1 MNTQTELHKAVS
13 RGDAVLA
20 RLLLAHGADPNR
32 YNVHDETPLAIA
44 ASRDVPELVRL
55 LLAHGARPNVRDRY
69 GFTPLSNAR
78 EIGTN
83 RDVVQLL
90 LEYGAVR

>member
-20 RLLLAHGADPNR
+20 RLLLEQGADPNAR
-32 YNVHDETPLAIA
+32 DDLGYTPLHEA
-44 ASRDVPELVRL
+44 ALTRSVESARL